1 MNELL
6 TLKEAADKL
15 KISVGTLRK
24 YADAGVCKAVII
36 NKRGDRRF
44 RMEDLQA
51 FITGGSK

>member
-24 YADAGVCKAVII
+24 YADAGICKAVII